1 VIARPRLRSALV
13 AGALV
18 ATSLL
23 STLAPARAEGGGDPT
38 VMTFGTA
45 GFAGSTEGTRL
56 AQPLVGM
63 AAAPGGGYWLVAS
76 DGGLFSYGGAPFH
89 GSMGGT
95 RLNQPIVGM
104 AAHPGGGY
112 WMVARDGGIFSFGGA
127 PFYGSTGG
135 IRLNQPVVGMAST
148 PDGGGYWLVARDG
161 GLFAF
166 GNAGFFGSMGGA
178 RLNQPVTGMAA
189 TKDGRGY
196 WLVAADGGIFAFGNA
211 PFHGSAAPARPR
223 RPVTS
228 MATTPSGNGY
238 WLSSADGGIFAF
250 GDAPFAGSGSG
261 RVPPG
266 KAVVSMAPVPGGGG
280 YWLLSADDIL
290 ARGSLGAS
298 VEAVQRRLLDL
309 GYFVHV
315 DGRFTE
321 VTRQAVWALQKAA
334 GLPRTGAIGPDER
347 VALESGVR
355 PPTRSRSGYV
365 IEIDKARQLIIAVR
379 DGQPIWI
386 FNTSTGNGK
395 PYRTEGGGR
404 AVAVTP
410 EGKFSI
416 YRHINGMRVSDLGE
430 LWRPKY
436 FTGGYAIHG
445 SPSIPPYPA
454 SHGCAR
460 LHNAAIDFVW
470 SADIMPLGTPVWV
483 YS

>member
-1 VIARPRLRSALV
+1 MH
-13 AGALV
+13 
-18 ATSLL
+18 ATRAVRVLAL
-23 STLAPARAEGGGDPT
+23 STAVLAASVLPSARAEGGGDPT
-38 VMTFGTA
+38 VLSFGSAT
-45 GFAGSTEGTRL
+45 FAGSTEGARL

-104 AAHPGGGY
+104 AAHPGGRGY

-135 IRLNQPVVGMAST
+135 IRLNQPVVGMAPT

-161 GLFAF
+161 GIFAF
-166 GNAGFFGSMGGA
+166 GNARFHGSMGGA
-178 RLNQPVTGMAA
+178 SLNQPVTGMASTA
-189 TKDGRGY
+189 DGGGY
-196 WLVAADGGIFAFGNA
+196 WLVAADGGLFAFGNA
-211 PFHGSAAPARPR
+211 PFHGSAAPARPH

-228 MATTPSGNGY
+228 MARAATGNGY
-238 WLSSADGGIFAF
+238 WLASADGGLFAF
-250 GDAPFAGSGSG
+250 GDAGFHGSGSG

-266 KAVVSMAPVPGGGG
+266 KAVVAMAVAPGGAG

-290 ARGSLGAS
+290 APGSLGAS
-298 VEAVQRRLLDL
+298 VEAVQRRLLAL

-321 VTRQAVWALQKAA
+321 VTRQAVYALQKAA
-334 GLPRTGAIGPDER
+334 GLPRSGNVGAAEQA
-347 VALESGVR
+347 ALERGVR
-355 PPTRSRSGYV
+355 PPVRSRNGYV

-379 DGQPIWI
+379 DGQPIWV

-395 PYRTEGGGR
+395 RYRSGSGW
-404 AVAVTP
+404 AVATTP
-410 EGKFSI
+410 EGFFDVE
-416 YRHINGMRVSDLGE
+416 RHINGMRVSDLGE

-460 LHNAAIDFVW
+460 VSNAAIDFIW
-470 SADIMPLGTPVWV
+470 SANVMPLGTPVWV